1 MTTTTLCVRRLLPLL
16 LRLLQPQGRRAAA
29 IGPRAVRWF
38 CPSAPSSCVAEQLA
52 RAACSLLAIA
62 HLSDAARLHLLP
74 QAIVVAALLVL
85 FACIPTIGPNTH
97 PSRSLIPRVAAQ
109 WCRARPAQRNA
120 HAAAAQGKEQVSNH
134 AWKRGAGGGRLH
146 AKVPT
151 KYETQRVSIQPVAR
165 CSYALPRRI
174 CRRREAREEIR
185 RGHEKHADPPTLAR
199 CVRCRIASSLH

>member
-97 PSRSLIPRVAAQ
+97 DSPFALPHTPSCCTVVSRTSSTAQ
-109 WCRARPAQRNA
+109 RARSSSTGQRA
-120 HAAAAQGKEQVSNH
+120 GEQSCVE
-134 AWKRGAGGGRLH
+134 AGGGG
-146 AKVPT
+146 
-151 KYETQRVSIQPVAR
+151 
-165 CSYALPRRI
+165 
-174 CRRREAREEIR
+174 REAPRKGANEIR
-185 RGHEKHADPPTLAR
+185 NSARIDPTSCPLQLCAATQNMPPGRGERRNQERQQIMSSEVHS
-199 CVRCRIASSLH
+199 VRVMLSELH